1 MNTTAPDYGWPTA
14 YKVAFGR
21 VIPADEQQAWDDR
34 LCGAAPNVTAQE
46 IMRAI
51 DELSNDA
58 IKHPSKYAPT
68 ANDIVS
74 AIRKARWQ
82 AKQASA
88 MPGQSCALCSH
99 GEPEASG
106 WMTIYS
112 ASCVGQPVT
121 ECDREAPGARPISV
135 PCKCSKGQ
143 EVARKIRDKKPM
155 DPALRALMSGN
166 YDAEEWRG

>member
-1 MNTTAPDYGWPTA
+1 MTTYKWQLA
-14 YKVAFGR
+14 YKVAFGGK
-21 VIPADEQQAWDDR
+21 IPDDEIVAWDDR
-34 LCGAAPNVTAQE
+34 IAGAAPDVKQE
-46 IMRAI
+46 EILRAI
-51 DELSNDA
+51 DAIANDR
-58 IKHPSKYAPT
+58 IRVPSKFPPT

-112 ASCVGQPVT
+112 ASCVGEPVT
-121 ECDREAPGARPISV
+121 ECARDAPGARPISI

-143 EVARKIRDKKPM
+143 EVARKIRDKKPV
-155 DPALRALMSGN
+155 DKLAAVLRDSN
-166 YDAEEWRG
+166 PDAEEWRG